1 MKKMAKFAIA
11 ALLAASA
18 LCTWASDTGK
28 ILAARAKAGT
38 PIKLGQWHAGF
49 TEVKNYAVNNGLPLL
64 AIWSNGEDCSHC
76 KKLERCM
83 AQGVFTTWMKES
95 GVVFYFGCNEDKSND
110 DKYGGTGYNWCWK
123 NQSLT
128 FFPFVRFYWKAKKG
142 TVLAD
147 GTVLTADKVLIDTAI
162 IGDKFDNYKDKADGA
177 KYAVNYAK
185 KIFKQYAYDPNPTP
199 AYTGGEFGFADA
211 PNARL
216 QVSAPGD
223 ARTLTVPLTRT
234 NSAAAATIYTNKVV
248 AVYPDAPEAKLLQ
261 LAVTNS
267 SVTTNDVVWA
277 AGQDSA
283 TLELPIPV
291 LSAGDVGKQITL
303 LILGGTTNL
312 EIIATNHV
320 DYVGEIENSPSNP
333 TWVGRKTMDE
343 LDWGEWTMDL
353 DVATNKVAKQG
364 GGGTLLLVGGSQW
377 CPDCAAVDKWVIDT
391 PEFKAWTKAK
401 RIACVAIDL
410 PKLHSNSSTPSL
422 LTYASNVTSARFY
435 TYNFSSVTNED
446 LKVMGGAGY
455 LSRNNISEADAA
467 AVAERN
473 ANLYTNAVPLGL
485 CRPECIA
492 SSNKKTGPF
501 KTGIPALILLRP
513 DGDFATGI
521 AGRIYQF
528 NNVSPNAANPIY
540 VDRIKELLETSGDA
554 DEEANDDI
562 STSKATIGTRE
573 AKSGTLSFADGA
585 DYYRVDSGAVGSF
598 VSYRLIGVGDAT
610 NATATLT
617 LINRT
622 ANGADDKLA
631 EVTTNLADDIVVSY
645 EIPKSKT
652 NCWVKVSYPAD
663 GAGYPAAD
671 SYFAFLKDGST
682 VASYTLESDI
692 VYVPDPS
699 GQALPGEITD
709 GNRTISM
716 KITSGKTYYITNLDT
731 DDERFKEYFTVGKSA
746 NTYSAIQTT
755 TARLALTADAF
766 VYRIWETGSVSFDPV
781 AASVKEN
788 GDGVYEIHIVRTG
801 GSAGEAAAILWLDHS
816 TTNFHDL
823 IEFADDGK
831 AFHWDNNDA
840 SVKTSVVHIVDNPY
854 SDGNQTV
861 RFFLTQEDGTSD
873 AGLGAKNFLLT
884 LEDDDK
890 ANPGRLSL
898 TSVDPP
904 LAKAGAAYARAGA
917 TVTLAVERVGGTKGD
932 LAGTL
937 TATKGTLDVSEV
949 DFESRSAEPHQ
960 ITLTLPASGATSSKV
975 TLAGKPGTKV
985 NSDARTLTY
994 NIVPA
999 NAPQFETDSVEI
1011 AAVRYIPS
1019 PETTVQVDNAYL
1031 EADGALSI
1039 SKVSGSLPSGVKAT
1053 YSSNKDAITFS
1064 GVPTVAGTFT
1074 AVYRV
1079 SKGKTAG
1086 LALSVTVKVS
1096 DPAVKQQ
1103 GATAPLNPYV
1113 FKTRTFSD
1121 IRVINK
1127 TSKRLDGLMTLT
1139 IPRNGKVS
1147 AKLRAVELGNVS
1159 FAAKNWLT
1167 CGVDGALTTTLVGVS
1182 AGAQGWFFDV
1192 TANADGSVVI
1202 ADFDDDYDCEIPFE
1216 AYSAANPAD
1225 DFVGSYTVS
1234 LKNVG
1239 AFEGTA
1245 LCVGDGSL
1253 AMSMTAKQ
1261 SKAGTVKYA
1270 GVLPNGVKFSGSS
1283 TLAPYGW
1290 DDELTTPAWANA
1302 RLPILSLSALDSVA
1316 GVMRLDRERAA
1327 DYAKAGKGYRRVVYG
1342 DVDGKMQ
1349 WRHAEKKAT
1358 AANYAVAFD
1367 PAGGKYVAT
1376 EDFSE
1381 IVRTLMEDPSA
1392 TMTFFAIPEGMGAL
1406 YDGDVPAAWDKTGY
1420 DLAFTYDSKKK
1431 VNSIKKQAKDA
1442 AAGFTVK
1449 FTASTGVLEGSFRL
1463 PTDNA
1468 GNPGFSEMKFSAVV
1482 LPGFGSASCTE
1493 CGGDDEAT
1501 VRPMVCGAAWLGDD
1515 IDYVDA
1521 LDRVKTTTTRRGCA
1535 VSVGKEAG
1543 K

>member
-1 MKKMAKFAIA
+1 MKKMAKFAIVA
-11 ALLAASA
+11 VIAASTLGA
-18 LCTWASDTGK
+18 WASDTGK

-64 AIWSNGEDCSHC
+64 AIWSNGEECSHC

-95 GVVFYFGCNEDKSND
+95 GVVFYFGCNEDKSAD
-110 DKYGGTGYNWCWK
+110 DKIYGTAHNWCWK
-123 NQSLT
+123 NQSLG
-128 FFPFVRFYWKAKKG
+128 FYPFVRFYWKAKKG

-147 GTVLTADKVLIDTAI
+147 GTVLTSDKVLVDKAI
-162 IGDKFDNYKDKADGA
+162 TGDKFDNYKDKAEGA
-177 KYAVNYAK
+177 KNAVNKAK
-185 KIFKQYAYDPNPTP
+185 SILKQYVYDPNPTP

-223 ARTLTVPLTRT
+223 ARTLAVPLTRT

-248 AVYPDAPEAKLLQ
+248 AVYPAPAQ
-261 LAVTNS
+261 
-267 SVTTNDVVWA
+267 VTTNDVVWA
-277 AGQDSA
+277 SGQDKA
-283 TLELPIPV
+283 MLELDIPA
-291 LSAGDVGKQITL
+291 LAAGDAGKQITL
-303 LILGGTTNL
+303 LLLGGTTNL
-312 EIIATNHV
+312 EAIATNHV
-320 DYVGEIENSPSNP
+320 DYVGEIENSPANP
-333 TWVGRKTMDE
+333 TWIGKKTVDT
-343 LDWGEWTMDL
+343 LKWGEWTMDL
-353 DVATNKVAKQG
+353 AIATNKVAKQG
-364 GGGTLLLVGGSQW
+364 GGGTLILVGGSQW

-391 PEFKAWTKAK
+391 EEFKAWTALAK
-401 RIACVAIDL
+401 IACVAIDVPRL
-410 PKLHSNSSTPSL
+410 ASGSDTPSL
-422 LTYASNVTSARFY
+422 LTYDSYNTSARFY
-435 TYNFSSVTNED
+435 TYNFSAETNEL

-455 LSRNNISEADAA
+455 LSRNNISTNEA
-467 AVAERN
+467 AVVAARN
-473 ANLYTNAVPLGL
+473 EALYGSAVPAGL
-485 CRPECIA
+485 CRPECI
-492 SSNKKTGPF
+492 SDSNKKTGKF

-513 DGDFATGI
+513 NGNFETGI

-554 DEEANDDI
+554 EEEANDDI

-573 AKSGTLSFADGA
+573 SKSGMLSFADGA
-585 DYYRVDSGAVGSF
+585 DYYKVDSGAVGSF
-598 VSYRLIGVGDAT
+598 VSYRLIGIDDAT

-617 LINRT
+617 LLNRT
-622 ANGADDKLA
+622 ANGADDKLV
-631 EVTTNLADDIVVSY
+631 EVTTNLADDIVLSY

-663 GAGYPAAD
+663 GNGYPAGD

-682 VASYTLESDI
+682 VAHYTLESDI

-699 GQALPGEITD
+699 GQALPGEIKD

-716 KITSGKTYYITNLDT
+716 KITSGKTYLITNLDT
-731 DDERFKEYFTVGKSA
+731 DDERFKDYFTVGKSA

-755 TARLALTADAF
+755 TARLALTADTF

-781 AASVKEN
+781 AASIKEN
-788 GDGVYEIHIVRTG
+788 GDGVYEIHIVRAG
-801 GSAGEAAAILWLDHS
+801 GAAGEAAAILWLDHS

-840 SVKTSVVHIVDNPY
+840 SVKTSVVRIVDNPY
-854 SDGNQTV
+854 SDGNQTI

-884 LEDDDK
+884 IEDDDK

-917 TVTLAVERVGGTKGD
+917 TVTLAVERVGGTKGV
-932 LAGTL
+932 LEGTL
-937 TATKGTLDVSEV
+937 TATKGDLGAAEV
-949 DFESRSAEPHQ
+949 HFEGRSAAPQQ
-960 ITLTLPASGATSSKV
+960 ISLTLPSSGATSSKV

-985 NSDARTLTY
+985 NSAARTLTY
-994 NIVPA
+994 TIVPA
-999 NAPQFETDSVEI
+999 NAPQFETNAVEI
-1011 AAVRYIPS
+1011 AAMRYVPV
-1019 PETTVQVDNAYL
+1019 PDTTIKVDADYL
-1031 EADGALSI
+1031 EAEGALSI
-1039 SKVSGSLPSGVKAT
+1039 SKVGGSLPSGVKAT
-1053 YSSNKDAITFS
+1053 YSAAKDSITFS

-1079 SKGKTAG
+1079 KKGNTAG
-1086 LALSVTVKVS
+1086 LTLSATVRVS

-1103 GATAPLNPYV
+1103 GATAPLNSSV
-1113 FKTRTFSD
+1113 LDKRTFAD

-1127 TSKRLDGLMTLT
+1127 ASKRLDGLMSLT

-1147 AKLRAVELGNVS
+1147 AKLRAVDLGNVS
-1159 FAAKNWLT
+1159 FSANNWES
-1167 CGVDGALTTTLVGVS
+1167 CDAGGALTAKLSGTT
-1182 AGAQGWFFDV
+1182 AGTKGWFFYV
-1192 TANADGSVVI
+1192 TANADGSVEI

-1216 AYSAANPAD
+1216 AYSAKRPAT

-1234 LKNVG
+1234 LKNDG

-1245 LCVGDGSL
+1245 LCVGDGIL
-1253 AMSMTAKQ
+1253 TMSMTAKQ
-1261 SKAGTVKYA
+1261 AKAGTVKYA
-1270 GVLPNGVKFSGSS
+1270 GILPNGETFSGSS
-1283 TLAPYGW
+1283 TLAPYEW
-1290 DDELTTPAWANA
+1290 DGELTTPDWANA

-1327 DYAKAGKGYRRVVYG
+1327 DYAKPGKGYRRVVYG

-1349 WRHAEKKAT
+1349 WRHAEKKASS
-1358 AANYAVAFD
+1358 ADCAVAFD
-1367 PAGGKYVAT
+1367 PAGGKYVPT

-1381 IVRTLMEDPSA
+1381 LVSTFMEDPSA
-1392 TMTFFAIPEGMGAL
+1392 TMTFFAIPDGMGAL
-1406 YDGDVPAAWDKTGY
+1406 YDGDVPAEWKKTGY
-1420 DLAFTYDSKKK
+1420 DLVFSYDSRKKI
-1431 VNSIKKQAKDA
+1431 NSIKKQEKGA

-1449 FTASTGVLEGSFRL
+1449 FTASTDELKSIGVLKGSFRL

-1468 GNPGFSEMKFSAVV
+1468 GNPGFAEMEFRAVV

-1501 VRPMVCGAAWLGDD
+1501 VRPMVCGAAWLDDD

-1521 LDRVKTTTTRRGCA
+1521 LGRTKTTTTKRGCA